1 LTING
6 NNLKARQSEDIDI
19 QEMLN
24 QIERRRLRRNAT
36 GDTSTVAKDTSKIY
50 QQGCYHQLAE
60 RVRELEKEV
69 VPDMHFFQVPQV
81 YSPFSA
87 LTPCSNVS
95 GGGFSN
101 YSRSQNFPMN
111 VLSPNSSV
119 PTQRF
124 GLSPR
129 VLERA
134 HQIPERFDY
143 CLVYILMGFSLFF
156 PCLDFGLIGNKNKCK
171 VESKSL
177 NQ

>member
-1 LTING
+1 MTING
-6 NNLKARQSEDIDI
+6 NNRKARQSDDIDI

-36 GDTSTVAKDTSKIY
+36 GDTSTLSKNTNTICE
-50 QQGCYHQLAE
+50 QGCYHQLAE

-69 VPDMHFFQVPQV
+69 VPDMRFFQVPPV

-87 LTPCSNVS
+87 LTPCSNGS
-95 GGGFSN
+95 AGGFSN
-101 YSRSQNFPMN
+101 YSRSQNLPIN

-134 HQIPERFDY
+134 HQIPERFEHQI
-143 CLVYILMGFSLFF
+143 ILHFERRSS
-156 PCLDFGLIGNKNKCK
+156 CLDFGSIGNKNKCK